1 MKKMI
6 SLLLCLLL
14 LASLAGCGG
23 KDTSLLDSL
32 NDPGET
38 SSPGLSSP
46 NESTAIPASQ
56 TGSGGDSI
64 ASLGAQSYAGAYTRF
79 EAVNNALLNK
89 LEGII
94 EPYNEKREAEDE
106 NYHSLSDD
114 YRGGWLLPFMSIDF
128 AFTATLDESTA
139 RDSSSLA
146 MALGFFGA
154 TNVAVNRNG
163 ANDYTV
169 TFDTEEGESETYLC
183 KWDPASDSLRYVS
196 LGGASDGSD
205 FFMEYTALGNGAYAL
220 QSPTER
226 AIVTFTGDD
235 VTSLI
240 YTINRSDMETGGL
253 PAVSP
258 RYDADADSIFGKT
271 GLTSDWATAKR
282 DDLATIYQYD
292 GAALSVERCVM
303 EYEGEWG
310 AYTGRNWIW
319 KDAVTITP

>member
-1 MKKMI
+1 M
-6 SLLLCLLL
+6 
-14 LASLAGCGG
+14 
-23 KDTSLLDSL
+23 
-32 NDPGET
+32 
-38 SSPGLSSP
+38 
-46 NESTAIPASQ
+46 
-56 TGSGGDSI
+56 
-64 ASLGAQSYAGAYTRF
+64 
-79 EAVNNALLNK
+79 V
-89 LEGII
+89 
-94 EPYNEKREAEDE
+94 
-106 NYHSLSDD
+106 
-114 YRGGWLLPFMSIDF
+114 
-128 AFTATLDESTA
+128 
-139 RDSSSLA
+139 
-146 MALGFFGA
+146 LGFFGA

-183 KWDPASDSLRYVS
+183 KWDPASALPAVRQPGRGLRR
-196 LGGASDGSD
+196 LGLLYGVHGPGQWRLCPAEPHGA
-205 FFMEYTALGNGAYAL
+205 
-220 QSPTER
+220 R
-226 AIVTFTGDD
+226 IVTFTGGD

-253 PAVSP
+253 PAVNP

-271 GLTSDWATAKR
+271 SLTSDWATAKR